1 MKKTICLIL
10 ALLMLIPMIA
20 SCGGEGEKGGS
31 KAIAQVEESVV
42 PDDVVFEGETY
53 TILCREDNAYGKYLY
68 EITADEGATDTVNQ
82 AVYQRNRDVMDTF
95 GLSEIKVQSIPGD
108 WDNGDTFINTFRNSI
123 DAGLGD
129 FDLVMGYQAYMAQGE
144 LAQYFYNMYDVPYV
158 SEKIT
163 EKDHYFQ
170 DFIQQ
175 MTINGQLKYMVGDYS
190 LTYYDHAYVMYFNK
204 QLAEEYGI
212 GNLYEMVNEGKWTID
227 QCLEMA
233 KGKWKDNNNDDWPGS
248 EDTYGYITDMTN
260 TTDAW
265 HANFDIQ
272 PTQTSADGTITFDID
287 VNKMTNILT
296 KMVEFK
302 RTNDC
307 YTYKSSSSDL
317 MDENPLDITFKEGR
331 ALFYPATLEKA
342 STFRG
347 MNVDFGIIP
356 CPMWDENQGG
366 YYTSAQDGY
375 SVACIPVD
383 VKSLDKAGAVFEIL
397 SLYSNKNVVPAYYD
411 QALKYK
417 LTRDEDSA
425 AMLDIIRDGFKLNFG
440 VFYSETLDKC
450 GMQIRNLIEQENVNF
465 ASFHASHQ
473 KGYERKLNELLK
485 YYKD

>member
-1 MKKTICLIL
+1 MKKLICLIL
-10 ALLMLIPMIA
+10 CMIMMIPAIVSCTGSSSDKEGAKAKEQIA
-20 SCGGEGEKGGS
+20 
-31 KAIAQVEESVV
+31 ESIV
-42 PDDVVFEGETY
+42 PDDVTFVNEDF

-95 GLSEIKVQSIPGD
+95 GLATINAKAIPGD
-108 WDNGDTFINTFRNSI
+108 WGNGDAFINTFRNSI

-158 SEKIT
+158 KKNIT
-163 EKDHYFQ
+163 EKDYYFQ
-170 DFIQQ
+170 DFIEQ

-227 QCLEMA
+227 KCLEMS
-233 KGKWKDNNNDDWPGS
+233 KGKWKDNNNDEWPDVS
-248 EDTYGYITDMTN
+248 DTFGYITDLPN

-272 PTQTSADGTITFDID
+272 PTQTSADGTITFDTD

-317 MDENPLDITFKEGR
+317 LEGSDLDMIFKEGR
-331 ALFYPATLEKA
+331 ALFFPATLEKA

-347 MNVDFGIIP
+347 MDVDFGIIP

-383 VKSLDKAGAVFEIL
+383 VKDLDMSGAVFETL
-397 SLYSNKNVVPAYYD
+397 SLYSYKNVVPAYYD

-450 GMQIRNLIEQENVNF
+450 GMQIRNLMDQENVNY
-465 ASFHASHQ
+465 ASFHASHK

-485 YYKD
+485 YYE